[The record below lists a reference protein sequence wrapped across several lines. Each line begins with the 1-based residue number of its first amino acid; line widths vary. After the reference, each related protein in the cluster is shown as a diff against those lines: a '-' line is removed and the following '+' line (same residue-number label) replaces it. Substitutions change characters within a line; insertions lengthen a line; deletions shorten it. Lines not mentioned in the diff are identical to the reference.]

1 MPRTITAEVPAYLFS
16 IYYGPQDLQ
25 RPDAEVANL
34 LTLRDMSA
42 SPDYVR
48 VGTAQ
53 VTIDLVDQSEM
64 VANKVE
70 ALKAQKQ
77 RTLADAQA
85 KATAIESQIQ
95 QLLAI
100 THEVQA

>member
-16 IYYGPQDLQ
+16 ICYGPQDLQ
-25 RPDAEVANL
+25 RPDAEVASL
-34 LTLRDMSA
+34 LTLRDMSHA
-42 SPDYVR
+42 TDYVR

-53 VTIDLVDQSEM
+53 VTIELADESEI

-77 RTLADAQA
+77 QTLADAQA

-100 THEVQA
+100 TNGVPA